1 MRTFGTSE
9 FLFIVYALRWTL
21 TLTVTAFVGGGI
33 AGIVLAL
40 LRISSRR
47 SLKILT
53 SAYMQFIQGL
63 PLLVLMFICYYAP
76 SLFGFEV
83 SAIVAA
89 AVALTINSSA
99 FLGAIWESAL
109 RAIPKTQWE
118 SADALAMTPLK
129 TLRYVIAPQAIKL
142 AMPSTVGF
150 LVQII
155 KQTSIASIIGFI
167 EITRAGQL
175 VSNATFEP
183 LKSFLA
189 VAALYFAVCF
199 PLTQVSLWLE
209 RKGAPRG
216 SRA

>member
-1 MRTFGTSE
+1 MRTFGSPE

-21 TLTVTAFVGGGI
+21 TLTVIAFIGGGI
-33 AGIVLAL
+33 AGIALAL
-40 LRISSRR
+40 LRISSSRA
-47 SLKILT
+47 LKILT

-76 SLFGFEV
+76 SLLGYEV

-109 RAIPKTQWE
+109 RAIPKAQWE
-118 SADALAMTPLK
+118 SADALAITPLK

-209 RKGAPRG
+209 RRGARRG